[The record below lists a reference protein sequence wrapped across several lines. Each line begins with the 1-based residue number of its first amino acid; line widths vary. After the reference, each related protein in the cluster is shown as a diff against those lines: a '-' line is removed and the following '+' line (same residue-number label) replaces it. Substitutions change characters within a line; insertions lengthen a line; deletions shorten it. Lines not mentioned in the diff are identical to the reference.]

1 MNPTPTATT
10 QRRLPRPE
18 REQRMLDAA
27 GNAFAGNGFHDAS
40 MDAIALAAGISKPML
55 YNYFGSKEGL
65 YVAYVQ
71 RAGQALL
78 QTMRDAAS
86 RDAPPRE
93 RLRLGILAFLTY
105 VEEHGAG
112 WAVLHRETTAQGG
125 PIAEQVAE
133 LRERIAHMLGGL
145 FEGREAFAHAFVG
158 AGESVASWW
167 LAHPE
172 QPKEEIASL
181 LLGIAQLEPA

>member
-1 MNPTPTATT
+1 M
-10 QRRLPRPE
+10 PRPE

-27 GNAFAGNGFHDAS
+27 GQAFARNGFHDAS
-40 MDAIALAAGISKPML
+40 MDAIAAAAGISKPML
-55 YNYFGSKEGL
+55 YNYFGSKKGL

-71 RAGQALL
+71 RSGAALL
-78 QTMRDAAS
+78 QTMRQAAAPDAAA
-86 RDAPPRE
+86 DE

-105 VEEHGAG
+105 VEQHGAG

-125 PIAEQVAE
+125 PIAAQVAQ
-133 LRERIAHMLGGL
+133 LRERIALMLGRL

-172 QPKEEIASL
+172 RPKEEIATL
-181 LLGIAQLEPA
+181 LLDIARLELD